1 MLKTI
6 SNENLK
12 IVVDSSGAQLI
23 SIKNSSNI
31 EFLWT
36 ADKKYWGR
44 HAPILFP
51 IVGKVKNNEY
61 TVNGRVFELG
71 QHGFARDLEFDL
83 KESSTSKLTYSLKY
97 DENTLKKYPYK
108 FELIITY
115 EIIEDSLFI
124 NYEVI
129 NLDDKRIYFSIGA
142 HPGFKCPILEN
153 ESFEDYYLEFE
164 NNETIN
170 RECLN
175 TELGLFSRKSIP
187 YLKNEKIIKLNHELF
202 NEDALIF
209 KNLKSSKISLRNNK
223 NEYSLTVDFKGFP
236 FLGIWSQKGESPFIC
251 IEPWYGHADFEDFDG
266 DFSDK
271 EDSLYLDINKKF
283 NCTYSI
289 KLR

>member
-6 SNENLK
+6 SNKNLK

-61 TVNGRVFELG
+61 TVNGKVFELG

>member
-6 SNENLK
+6 SNEILK

-61 TVNGRVFELG
+61 TVNGKVFELG

>member
-61 TVNGRVFELG
+61 TVNGKVFELG

>member
-6 SNENLK
+6 SNEILK